1 MLPKIMQKLFENGG
15 SGPSLRADILP
26 VDGTTLT
33 INAQNKLEAKTSVT
47 LSDAVDS
54 DSSETAASSRAVKT
68 AFEKAAEAQTAAA
81 QADAKA
87 DASGAAAAAAQN
99 TADAALARAD
109 EALNSAGEHVP
120 LSDAVDSDSSTTAAS
135 SRAVK
140 IAYDAATAAQQT
152 ADEALNNH
160 GGGCVTCSIPV
171 IEGVDAVSIGSVA
184 SYTVSSVCG
193 LQGAEITEFT
203 WRLDEGDAQTA
214 VAEDGQA
221 ILSLTLP
228 PETEADSIHALTV
241 IAHDSFGGASLP
253 ATRTFTAKKWNIAQP
268 EVTSPVSGSVVA
280 PDSMVITTST
290 FAVVGTDD
298 THVKSRY
305 RISADRQGDSLLY
318 DSGETADLL
327 SHTATLSEP
336 LSTGEAVY
344 ISVQHIGA
352 TLGASAWSEPVPVVP
367 SWIATPSVTAPV
379 ADARITRFNL
389 TIGTSAFACLSDK
402 EDTHA
407 ATAYRVT
414 SADGQTSYYEQESAS
429 NLTRL
434 VIADVDIPD
443 QTPIAV
449 SARHKGAVLGW
460 SAWSEPVMATIVP
473 RIPMSEEKQFLSAGS
488 HSFTVP
494 DGITEVLVLVVG
506 AGAGGVAGG
515 LAGSNF
521 SIGIGGAG
529 GKGGGIVS
537 AKMAVTPKST
547 IPITVGAV
555 GFNGSQGTSS
565 KFGSWIEATGGT
577 ISARGYGII
586 GLQNQGELICNL
598 DSTPCSQYL
607 SCESFREMALNQW
620 KYNVEFAS
628 GSSGTNGSAHTSGD
642 ASSTI
647 IASKTVGQAGG
658 SGRLSTYGIG
668 GNGGNGGNGASVE
681 TPGNNARGGNG
692 GAGGRGGDGGGI
704 GGNGGNGGR
713 GGECY
718 NYSKSASCK
727 GGNGG
732 SGGNGGVG
740 AVGGNGGAGGLGGSI
755 REYNAETWFAS
766 GGTGGAG
773 GNGKMYGGNGGTG
786 GNGGSGSIGYG
797 GDEYNNWGDASGGH
811 GGRGGNGGYGGNGG
825 DGGNGGKQSHTN
837 VLYTHNGN
845 GGTGGNGGP
854 GCVVVFY

>member
-1 MLPKIMQKLFENGG
+1 MLPKMMQKLFENGG
-15 SGPSLRADILP
+15 AGPSLRADILP

-33 INAQNKLEAKTSVT
+33 INTQNKLEAKTSVT

-54 DSSETAASSRAVKT
+54 DSSETASSSLAVKT

-87 DASGAAAAAAQN
+87 DAAQDTASAAQE
-99 TADAALARAD
+99 TADDALAKAE
-109 EALNSAGEHVP
+109 EALNGAGGGGAVT

-280 PDSMVITTST
+280 PDSMVITTSA

-327 SHTATLSEP
+327 SHTATLSDP

-429 NLTRL
+429 DLTRL

-449 SARHKGAVLGW
+449 SVRHKGSVLGW

-494 DGITEVLVLVVG
+494 DGVTQLRVLVVG
-506 AGAGGVAGG
+506 AG
-515 LAGSNF
+515 
-521 SIGIGGAG
+521 
-529 GKGGGIVS
+529 
-537 AKMAVTPKST
+537 
-547 IPITVGAV
+547 
-555 GFNGSQGTSS
+555 
-565 KFGSWIEATGGT
+565 
-577 ISARGYGII
+577 
-586 GLQNQGELICNL
+586 
-598 DSTPCSQYL
+598 
-607 SCESFREMALNQW
+607 
-620 KYNVEFAS
+620 
-628 GSSGTNGSAHTSGD
+628 
-642 ASSTI
+642 
-647 IASKTVGQAGG
+647 
-658 SGRLSTYGIG
+658 
-668 GNGGNGGNGASVE
+668 
-681 TPGNNARGGNG
+681 RGG
-692 GAGGRGGDGGGI
+692 
-704 GGNGGNGGR
+704 
-713 GGECY
+713 
-718 NYSKSASCK
+718 
-727 GGNGG
+727 
-732 SGGNGGVG
+732 
-740 AVGGNGGAGGLGGSI
+740 
-755 REYNAETWFAS
+755 
-766 GGTGGAG
+766 
-773 GNGKMYGGNGGTG
+773 
-786 GNGGSGSIGYG
+786 
-797 GDEYNNWGDASGGH
+797 
-811 GGRGGNGGYGGNGG
+811 GGYGGEGG
-825 DGGNGGKQSHTN
+825 GRGSDGWGRGGAGKTGNDGE
-837 VLYTHNGN
+837 
-845 GGTGGNGGP
+845 
-854 GCVVVFY
+854 